1 MLFAYPRQKKEI
13 RMKKLAQLVL
23 AATLGVTATYASA
36 DAISDA
42 AMSDIRSEKAK
53 ARDEYRHPQQTLRF
67 FGLKPDMTVV
77 EVSPGGGWYT
87 DILYSVVKEEGKYV
101 AAHFYVDDSSSDYY
115 KKSVKG
121 FKEKTKPGM
130 KYEGAEVTAFDPMK
144 ALDIAKAGSADMV
157 LTFRNVHNWY
167 MGHGEEGINNA
178 FGAFFKALKP
188 GGVLGVVEHE
198 LPESADD
205 EAMKKSGYMKRSYI
219 VAAAEKAGFVLEAS
233 SDVNAN
239 PMDTADHPRGVW
251 TLPPRLA
258 LEEQDRDKYLAIG
271 ESNRMTLKFKKPN

>member
-77 EVSPGGGWYT
+77 EVSPGGGWYA

-198 LPESADD
+198 LPESADV

-258 LEEQDRDKYLAIG
+258 LEEQNRDKYLAIG